1 MQQEQGEWVWKRRP
15 ERDNMKKT
23 AIVTG
28 GSRGIGFAIA
38 RQLGLDGYQIV
49 ILATTPFEKN
59 QDNLMLLE
67 EDGTPYHYVQGN
79 IGEQEDRLRL
89 VREAVEAGADII
101 MLDNMTPEQM
111 GRAIEIIAGRAQI
124 ECSGNMTRENIRM
137 ITQLGVDF
145 VSSGAL
151 THSAPIL
158 DISLKH
164 LKVLD

>member
-67 EDGTPYHYVQGN
+67 EDGTPYHYVQGKS
-79 IGEQEDRLRL
+79 GEPL
-89 VREAVEAGADII
+89 
-101 MLDNMTPEQM
+101 
-111 GRAIEIIAGRAQI
+111 
-124 ECSGNMTRENIRM
+124 S
-137 ITQLGVDF
+137 
-145 VSSGAL
+145 
-151 THSAPIL
+151 
-158 DISLKH
+158 ISLPARPRCPASAEGNI
-164 LKVLD
+164 VYPRRESPC